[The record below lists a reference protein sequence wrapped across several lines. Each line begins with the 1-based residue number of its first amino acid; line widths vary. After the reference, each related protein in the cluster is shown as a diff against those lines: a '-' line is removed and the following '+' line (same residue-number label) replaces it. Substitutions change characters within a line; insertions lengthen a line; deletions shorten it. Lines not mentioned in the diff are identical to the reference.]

1 MTTQLL
7 FNKISLKNIF
17 VRKGQFYY
25 QLTRTNLSKTLLKNH
40 QVIQQTKKNQ
50 IKNILYFAKRRKRSR
65 RRRRRRLILF
75 IKIAALYTNVVKHK
89 MFKLELDCYNFKKQQ
104 WIQICFLSTTTTKT
118 KSEEQ
123 RTKSK
128 EQKNNRIKQ
137 WILMQYQQRQNDAAV
152 VRRKQEQTRT
162 LQLTIK
168 WCRSSNMKTKSK

>member
-40 QVIQQTKKNQ
+40 QVTQQTKKNQ
-50 IKNILYFAKRRKRSR
+50 IKNILYFAKRRKRS

-104 WIQICFLSTTTTKT
+104 WIQLCFLSTTTKT